1 MTQTILQ
8 IDTSARVQGSTSR
21 QLSAR
26 IAAKLGGKITRR
38 DLNAGV
44 PQIDETWI
52 AANFT
57 PADQRTEA
65 QTAALALSDS
75 LIAEIMEADVLVIGV
90 PVYNFG
96 VPAALKAWIDQIAR
110 TGVTFK
116 YAETGPKGLLSGKR
130 AILAVA
136 SGGTKVGSE
145 IDFATGYMR
154 HILGFIGITDVEI
167 IAADALMADADAAL
181 AKANAAIKPRRFK

>member
-21 QLSAR
+21 QLSTR

-136 SGGTKVGSE
+136 SGGTSVGSE

-181 AKANAAIKPRRFK
+181 AKANAAIDSLAA